1 MAIFSHYKLDIL
13 PSITVRMSTKKRV
26 NVMGSVSF
34 NTFLSWP
41 IFVKMIVIQKGWEE
55 TLTSETPGDI

>member
-1 MAIFSHYKLDIL
+1 
-13 PSITVRMSTKKRV
+13 MSTKKRV